1 MNIDTTQKHL
11 NELKNLVEAN
21 QNEGTL
27 KILQA
32 KDNVLRKLDD
42 QDRFYSESIE
52 NMNDQIID
60 IGRIARDSVGE
71 KITELETKMTVLAD
85 NLRSTFEENLEDM
98 VIERKQ
104 TEGKIVTQF
113 KDIKLV
119 CSAYF
124 EQYNTKMEAVEL
136 EQGVLLD
143 KLKAWSKVLIEPATF
158 NDARLFAVETRME
171 NEEEI
176 RMKEFDFIRDQLR
189 KIVFSLEQ
197 ELIQDP
203 TLSKEI
209 QVEPAEYF
217 NTKNPNSMRTSQT

>member
-71 KITELETKMTVLAD
+71 KITELETKMAVLAD

-176 RMKEFDFIRDQLR
+176 RMKEFDFIRD
-189 KIVFSLEQ
+189 
-197 ELIQDP
+197 
-203 TLSKEI
+203 
-209 QVEPAEYF
+209 
-217 NTKNPNSMRTSQT
+217 